1 MDFEI
6 EGHPGARF
14 EMSMAVDQMQWMSLK
29 GARILV
35 VDDDAQAVR
44 ALDQVLTK
52 AGAEVETAMSV
63 RSALERLGRSDR
75 FDAAVVDFFLVGQ
88 LGKAL
93 IRPLREHLVSTL
105 MISGVERV
113 DVANQAIT
121 AGADDFMLKPFE
133 IEDFLDVVARLVDKT
148 RQWRDK
154 ISHIRLGVR
163 PDRRQRPA
171 TGLDEQ
177 IDDVVEVV
185 AETGKLTG
193 REKKVVRLV
202 VDSLTNDQIAAKL
215 GISLSTV
222 KYHDKKAR
230 KKLGVDSRDE
240 LRQIVMRLVRGRR
253 ES

>member
-1 MDFEI
+1 
-6 EGHPGARF
+6 
-14 EMSMAVDQMQWMSLK
+14 MSMAVDQMQWMSLK

>member
-1 MDFEI
+1 
-6 EGHPGARF
+6 
-14 EMSMAVDQMQWMSLK
+14 MSMAVDQMQWPSIR

-44 ALDQVLTK
+44 ALQKVLAK

-63 RSALERLGRSDR
+63 RSALDLLGRSDR

-93 IRPLREHLVSTL
+93 VRPLREHLVSTL

-133 IEDFLDVVARLVDKT
+133 VEDFLDVVARLVEKT
-148 RQWRDK
+148 HQWRDK
-154 ISHIRLGVR
+154 VSHIRLGVR

-171 TGLDEQ
+171 TNLDEQ
-177 IDDVVEVV
+177 IDDVVELV
-185 AETGKLTG
+185 AESCKLTL
-193 REKKVVRLV
+193 REKKVVRLI

-222 KYHDKKAR
+222 KYHDKKSR
-230 KKLGVDSRDE
+230 KKLGVESRDE
-240 LRQIVMRLVRGRR
+240 LRQIVMRMVRGRPD
-253 ES
+253 